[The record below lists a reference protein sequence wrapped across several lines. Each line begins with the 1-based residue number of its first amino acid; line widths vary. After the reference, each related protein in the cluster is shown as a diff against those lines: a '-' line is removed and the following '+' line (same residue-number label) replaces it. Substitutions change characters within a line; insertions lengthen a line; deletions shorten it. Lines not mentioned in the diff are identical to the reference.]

1 MISNS
6 KASICCECVH
16 AKRRFFMWF
25 CTCPELIEDYRDVIT
40 GKVCKHMTTCHS
52 IRVWR
57 VCPQFEKR
65 QFTPP
70 IPEERRNPIPPLP
83 PRSFVPPKETPMHEA
98 PPRGGYQPYKNAP
111 SQRTPQRKL

>member
-57 VCPQFEKR
+57 VCPQFKKR
-65 QFTPP
+65 HFAQP
-70 IPEERRNPIPPLP
+70 IPEEHRNP
-83 PRSFVPPKETPMHEA
+83 
-98 PPRGGYQPYKNAP
+98 P
-111 SQRTPQRKL
+111 SKR